1 MRHPLSPLACL
12 ITLLALPGFALAA
25 SSGPWENGKFKGRIA
40 HSADGNANDEDDWG
54 AFPAAFAI
62 IDAFGQMDRV
72 VHIDYNN
79 ILHHN
84 DARFYRNMTE
94 SVLGSAPRWGIR
106 PLVMFDCQ
114 KDLEGALES
123 IRKAIDESSADN
135 PLYYILAGPM
145 EVPLRGIQR
154 SNPEKR
160 KHVYCISHSVWNDGY
175 SQPEKLHL
183 HRHTKRDIIAT
194 GVNWVQV
201 KPGSGLTDSTRHSS
215 TPEQW
220 AKYHWM
226 RDSADKRLGWIYS
239 RLELEERCDVS
250 DATMTWFLLT
260 GDEDANVGKLKAL
273 LEEKK
278 RPVPVATRREL
289 RIEAENF
296 RRVENFKPERTPG
309 RIVSHQVSLVLNG
322 GTGRIATVIDQ
333 PYAARAG
340 VFDVE
345 IRYLPAKAARSEFRL
360 TVGGAPRG
368 EPWTASDAAGA
379 WQSRTIRGVEIKEGD
394 EIQVTAQGGGAE
406 PARLDY
412 VQFNAAPAGA
422 SVAPA
427 TRNGGP
433 AAKGAGKKTG
443 SAARPS
449 PSRFT
454 ATGPLDDPAALPGQI
469 IVAGGKPGY
478 FKYNGGGPAFL
489 CGPDNPE
496 LFLFLGDLNPDGTRS
511 KGQQQ
516 QIIDRVAASG
526 ANAFHVILWR
536 MNRSNLKNEG
546 DDTHCPFVDHDPA
559 KPLNEAVLA
568 QWEGWIA
575 QFEAAGVVVHVDF
588 YDDATD
594 VEKIGWT
601 LDKDGNLH
609 ADERRFIAGIV
620 SRWKRFK
627 NIVWSVGESV
637 NKLPRTRI
645 PHLMKTT
652 ELIARTDHH
661 HHPIILSFV
670 APDTGEKDIGKDF
683 VYPGDFYS
691 DPNVHAIT
699 WLHVLA
705 HGDDY
710 EAQREAYLRWSRVG
724 YGRFIMMKNETEK
737 FPRTQPQSR
746 IYQWAS
752 VMTGQH
758 SMESGHD
765 VIRRANLLEADGH
778 VARFMEQTDFHAM
791 RPSDSRAAQSTR
803 WVLASPQDSYIAY
816 TYAYEGAMGL
826 KGLRAGNYRL
836 LWLDTVSGRTVVVER
851 ASVSGGDVAWQKPA
865 ELGNE
870 VALYV
875 RRQ

>member
-1 MRHPLSPLACL
+1 MSKRLVCLLAAL
-12 ITLLALPGFALAA
+12 AVSTLLPAA
-25 SSGPWENGKFKGRIA
+25 SARPWEKGVFKGRIA

-94 SVLGSAPRWGIR
+94 SVLGSAERFGIR
-106 PLVMFDCQ
+106 RQVMFDCQ
-114 KDLEGALES
+114 QDLEGALES
-123 IRKAIDESSADN
+123 IRQAIDASSADD

-145 EVPLRGIQR
+145 EVPLLGIKR

-183 HRHTKRDIIAT
+183 HKFTKRDLIAT

-201 KPGSGLTDSTRHSS
+201 KPGSGLTDSTRTSS
-215 TPEQW
+215 TPAQW
-220 AKYHWM
+220 AKWHWM
-226 RDSADKRLGWIYS
+226 RDAADQRLKWLYS
-239 RLELEERCDVS
+239 RLEVVERCDVS
-250 DATMTWFLLT
+250 DATMTYFLLT
-260 GDEDANVGKLKAL
+260 GDEDANVGKLKTL
-273 LEEKK
+273 LQDKK
-278 RPVPVATRREL
+278 RPAPIAQRREL
-289 RIEAENF
+289 RVEAENF
-296 RRVENFKPERTPG
+296 RRVEDFKPDRTAG
-309 RIVSHQVSLVLNG
+309 RTVSHQVSLVLSSG
-322 GTGRIATVIDQ
+322 AGRIATVLDQ
-333 PYAARAG
+333 PYATRDG

-345 IRYLPAKAARSEFRL
+345 IRYLPAKAGRSEFRL
-360 TVGGAPRG
+360 MVGGRPRG
-368 EPWTASDAAGA
+368 DAWMASDSTGG
-379 WQSRTIRGVEIKEGD
+379 WQSRTIKGVEIKAGD
-394 EIQVTAQGGGAE
+394 EVQVLVEGNGAE
-406 PARLDY
+406 PPRLDY
-412 VQFNAAPAGA
+412 VQFNAASATA
-422 SVAPA
+422 SSAVP
-427 TRNGGP
+427 P
-433 AAKGAGKKTG
+433 AKGVAKKG
-443 SAARPS
+443 AAARAPS
-449 PSRFT
+449 SRFT

-496 LFLFLGDLNPDGTRS
+496 LFFFLGDLNPDGTRS
-511 KGQQQ
+511 KGDQQR
-516 QIIDRVAASG
+516 IIDRVVASG

-559 KPLNEAVLA
+559 KPLNPAVLA

-601 LDKDGNLH
+601 LDQDGNLH
-609 ADERRFIAGIV
+609 RDERRFVEGIV

-627 NIVWSVGESV
+627 NIIWSVGESV

-645 PHLMKTT
+645 PHLMKMT
-652 ELIARTDHH
+652 ELIAKTDSH

-691 DPNVHAIT
+691 DPNVHAVT
-699 WLHVLA
+699 WLHVLT

-710 EAQREAYLRWSRVG
+710 EAQHEAYLRWSRVG

-746 IYQWAS
+746 IYMWSS

-758 SMESGHD
+758 TMESGHD
-765 VIRRANLLEADGH
+765 VMRRGNLLDADGH
-778 VARFMEQTDFHAM
+778 IARFMEQTDFHTM
-791 RPSDSRAAQSTR
+791 RPSDSRAAHSTK
-803 WVLASPQDSYIAY
+803 WVLASPSHSCIAY
-816 TYAYEGAMGL
+816 TYAYEGAMGVKDL
-826 KGLRAGNYRL
+826 PAGKYDL
-836 LWLDTVSGRTVVVER
+836 LWLDCEKGTLVAQQGVEAR
-851 ASVSGGDVAWQKPA
+851 VDAGWTKPDGFGG
-865 ELGNE
+865 E
-870 VALYV
+870 VAVYIK
-875 RRQ
+875 RAAR

>member
-1 MRHPLSPLACL
+1 LVSW
-12 ITLLALPGFALAA
+12 TFSAA
-25 SSGPWENGKFKGRIA
+25 RPYEDGVFKGRIA
-40 HSADGNANDEDDWG
+40 HSADGNANDEDDWA
-54 AFPAAFAI
+54 AFPVAFAI
-62 IDAFGQMDRV
+62 IDAFGQMNRV

-84 DARFYRNMTE
+84 DARFYRNMTDG
-94 SVLGSAPRWGIR
+94 VLGSAERFGIR
-106 PLVMFDCQ
+106 PDMMFDCQ

-123 IRKAIDESSADN
+123 IRQAIDASSADN

-145 EVPLRGIQR
+145 EVPLLGIRR
-154 SNPEKR
+154 SNPAKR
-160 KHVYCISHSVWNDGY
+160 QYVHCISHSVWNDGF
-175 SQPEKLHL
+175 SQQEKLHL
-183 HRHTKRDIIAT
+183 HKYTKRDIIAT

-201 KPGSGLTDSTRHSS
+201 KPGSGLTDSTRTSS
-215 TPEQW
+215 TPAQW
-220 AKYHWM
+220 AMYNWM
-226 RDSADKRLGWIYS
+226 RDSADQRLGWIFS
-239 RLELEERCDVS
+239 RLQVVDRCDVS

-273 LEEKK
+273 LEDKK
-278 RPVPVATRREL
+278 RPVPIAMRREI

-296 RRVENFKPERTPG
+296 RRVEDFKPERTPG
-309 RIVSHQVSLVLNG
+309 RAVSHQVSLVLNG
-322 GTGRIATVIDQ
+322 STGRIATLLDQ

-345 IRYLPAKAARSEFRL
+345 IRYLPAKVARSEFRL
-360 TVGGAPRG
+360 WVGGAARG
-368 EPWTASDAAGA
+368 EPWTATDSTGG
-379 WQSRTIRGVEIKEGD
+379 WQSRTIKGVEIKAGD
-394 EIQVTAQGGGAE
+394 EIQVVAQGGGAE

-412 VQFNAAPAGA
+412 VQFNAVSAATSGA
-422 SVAPA
+422 A
-427 TRNGGP
+427 P
-433 AAKGAGKKTG
+433 AAKGGAKKAATAP
-443 SAARPS
+443 AARKPS
-449 PSRFT
+449 SRLT

-496 LFLFLGDLNPDGTRS
+496 LFLFLGELNPDGTRS
-511 KGQQQ
+511 KGEQQR
-516 QIIDRVAASG
+516 IIDRVVASG

-559 KPLNEAVLA
+559 KPLNEVVLA
-568 QWEGWIA
+568 QWESWIA

-601 LDKDGNLH
+601 LDQDGNLH
-609 ADERRFIAGIV
+609 RDERRFIEGIV
-620 SRWKRFK
+620 KRWKRFK
-627 NIVWSVGESV
+627 NVIWSVGESV
-637 NKLPRTRI
+637 NKLPRARI

-652 ELIARTDHH
+652 ELIAKTDHH

-691 DPNVHAIT
+691 DPNVHAVT

-710 EAQREAYLRWSRVG
+710 EAQHEAYLRWSRVG

-746 IYQWAS
+746 IYMWSS

-758 SMESGHD
+758 TMEAGHD
-765 VIRRANLLEADGH
+765 VLRRGNLLEADGH
-778 VARFMEQTDFHAM
+778 VARFMEQTDFHPM
-791 RPSDSRAAQSTR
+791 RPSDSRAAHSTK
-803 WVLASPQDSYIAY
+803 WVLASPNHSCLAY
-816 TYAYEGAMGL
+816 TYAYEAAMGVKDL
-826 KGLRAGNYRL
+826 PAGNYRIM
-836 LWLDTVSGRTVVVER
+836 WLDTVSGQSVTQD
-851 ASVSGGDVAWQKPA
+851 SVSVTSGEARWEKPA
-865 ELGNE
+865 GFGSE

-875 RRQ
+875 KPLGTRR